1 MIVPSRQT
9 RSDPHD
15 EVLLITRIRTLN
27 KGNQALSVAWLEMLE
42 RAFPDVP
49 VRTIERRPRH
59 LLQYTLRSLAR
70 ERDPVSAFG
79 RLASKLARLAPGPD
93 LIGAAPPRP
102 RILLDETI
110 HPPARFVRLRQRLN
124 LRGRL
129 AAAGW
134 YADEYRHRLSA
145 CQRARL
151 VVVNPAGEFFPR
163 EPQAAFYHLLDAAV
177 AHELGRPTAIV
188 NHTMDITD
196 PTLRRIIP
204 ALYRKLALVGFR
216 DDKSVGA
223 FRQMG
228 GDPHNV
234 VVTPDLALTIEPGR
248 GGTPRVGTIGLA
260 INVPEASA
268 ARYLDRWTDVVA
280 RLDRAGFN
288 VVLVSNELP
297 ADQPFY
303 DVLRQRF
310 PRLAIEGAALDHDAY
325 AALLSSFELVV
336 TSRMHTGILAMT
348 AGTPVV
354 PIEGSSFKITGL
366 FRELGFDD
374 PVIRPGGDHEW
385 PAQVVARAKEVQSQ
399 RARVSADTLAR
410 IGRAREAIISTLV
423 PRLQAMATNEASL
436 KP

>member
-1 MIVPSRQT
+1 MISQPLPVSFAQ
-9 RSDPHD
+9 HG

-27 KGNQALSVAWLEMLE
+27 KGNQALSAAWLEMLE
-42 RAFPDVP
+42 RAFPEVP
-49 VRTIERRPRH
+49 VRVLERRPRH
-59 LLQYTLRSLAR
+59 LLQFTLRHLAAGH
-70 ERDPVSAFG
+70 DPSTAFS
-79 RLASKLARLAPGPD
+79 RLAEKLARMAPGPQ
-93 LIGAAPPRP
+93 LVGGVPPSAQ
-102 RILLDETI
+102 ILLDETI
-110 HPPARFVRLRQRLN
+110 HPPARFVSLRQRLN

-129 AAAGW
+129 AAVGW

-216 DDKSVGA
+216 DDKSVEA

-234 VVTPDLALTIEPGR
+234 VVTPDLALTIKPGP
-248 GGTPRVGTIGLA
+248 GSTPRGRTIGLA

-268 ARYLDRWTDVVA
+268 SRYLDRWTDVVA
-280 RLDRAGFN
+280 RLERAGFT

-303 DVLRQRF
+303 DLLRQQF
-310 PRLAIEGAALDHDAY
+310 PQLVVEGAGLDHDAY

-354 PIEGSSFKITGL
+354 PVEGSSFKITGL
-366 FRELGFDD
+366 FRELGFDE

-385 PAQVVARAKEVQSQ
+385 PAQVVTRAKDVQS
-399 RARVSADTLAR
+399 RRDVVSKDTLAR
-410 IGRAREAIISTLV
+410 VTRAREGIISTLV
-423 PRLQAMATNEASL
+423 PRLQAVATNEPSA